1 MDTKGLA
8 ERLTAL
14 QKRLDDLAS
23 TTKIVISEVVELQ
36 AQLAEAEK
44 PELGFIMP
52 KHLDFGPYHYGDHP
66 PVMAVYINMSCGLR
80 DLALFVRGPDGWAEY
95 ASKAL
100 ENGHFTAI
108 RGNLGDV
115 FDDLK
120 ESTKPLSHFK
130 ADVHGYGF
138 NVAKPD
144 YPIMV
149 AGNWHTLSNAKDIST
164 DLQRLIFTYEQ
175 ATAKKK

>member
-1 MDTKGLA
+1 MDTKGIT

-80 DLALFVRGPDGWAEY
+80 DLALFVRGTKGWALY
-95 ASKAL
+95 ARNAL
-100 ENGHFTAI
+100 KNGGFTAI
-108 RGNLGDV
+108 RGNLSDV

-120 ESTKPLSHFK
+120 EVTKPLYNFT
-130 ADVHGYGF
+130 ADVHTYRF
-138 NVAKPD
+138 DVAKPD
-144 YPIMV
+144 YPILI
-149 AGNWHTLSNAKDIST
+149 AGNWHTLPNAEDIST